1 MPEIPVT
8 AGPSAVDRLEEFAT
22 EWQSLD
28 RDERVPAFRSLDP
41 TMASDFF
48 LGLESADR
56 AALVGELIP
65 QERRVWIRLLPA
77 DEAADLIQDVD
88 EELRISLL
96 ALLDRNMR
104 AEVEALLI
112 YREDVAGGKMNPR
125 YARISPEMTGQ
136 QALAYLRLQASEHI
150 PLISYIYVVA
160 PDDRLVGIIS
170 FRELILTPPA
180 RPIREVMNTD
190 VVTVPEDL
198 DQEGLAQVIQRNN
211 LLAVPVVD
219 PEGRMKGVVS
229 IDDVLDVV
237 REEAT
242 EDIQKLGGLEA
253 LDTPYF
259 QTDFRSMIRKRGG
272 WLSILFVGEMF
283 TATAMSFFEAEI
295 EKAVILAIFV
305 PLIISSGGNSGSQAS
320 TLVIRA
326 MALGEVGVR
335 EWWRVARREIGIG
348 LALGVLLATIGALR
362 ISTWQLAFGSYG
374 DVFPRL
380 AATVALSLVG
390 VVAWGTLAGCSL
402 PFILRRAGFDP
413 ASASAPFVATAVDVT
428 GLVIYFSVAR
438 LILLG

>member
-8 AGPSAVDRLEEFAT
+8 TGPSAVDRLEEFAT
-22 EWQSLD
+22 DWQSLD
-28 RDERVPAFRSLDP
+28 RDERVPAFRALDP
-41 TMASDFF
+41 TTASDFF

-56 AALVGELIP
+56 ALLVGDLTP

-88 EELRISLL
+88 EDLRIPLL
-96 ALLDRNMR
+96 ALLERNMR

-150 PLISYIYVVA
+150 PLISYIYVVE

-242 EDIQKLGGLEA
+242 EDIQKIGGLEA
-253 LDTPYF
+253 LDAPYF

-272 WLSILFVGEMF
+272 WLSLLFVGEML
-283 TATAMSFFEAEI
+283 TATAMGFFEHEI
-295 EKAVILAIFV
+295 EKVIILALFV
-305 PLIISSGGNSGSQAS
+305 PLIISSGGNAGSQAS

-335 EWWRVARREIGIG
+335 EWWRVVRREIGIG
-348 LALGVLLATIGALR
+348 LALGVLLAVLGAFR
-362 ISTWQLAFGSYG
+362 IALWEVAFGSYG
-374 DVFPRL
+374 EYAVGL
-380 AATVALSLVG
+380 TATVALSVVG
-390 VVAWGTLAGCSL
+390 VVAWGTICGSGL
-402 PFILRRAGFDP
+402 PFLLRRAGFDP

-428 GLVIYFSVAR
+428 GLVIYFTFAR
-438 LILLG
+438 LILLR